1 MKKIIFDTDIGGDC
15 DDAGALALIHQA
27 ENLGLAKLVACV
39 LSVTR
44 FDGAGCLDVINRY
57 YGHVVPIGQWVYY
70 PESDADAY
78 YKDSY
83 GTVLYRNYEHSYKT
97 AVPPCAI
104 KVLRKAL
111 AENTGEKITLVVV
124 GSFENVSNLMR
135 SGPDE
140 ISELTGMELM
150 KQQVDCIVA
159 AAGNFVIPDKVE
171 SNISSS
177 IHGAINVC
185 KNSPV
190 PIVFTHY
197 TEGKKVLTGKI
208 IHETDPENP
217 VGIAYYICMK
227 GDNRFSWD
235 PMAAFYAIYGCEDI
249 FRLTNPGTITVAS
262 DGMSTFEEHE
272 GGQHRLIYCNSYEA
286 TAKRIDEALMGV
298 YNK

>member
-27 ENLGLAKLVACV
+27 ENLGLAKLIACV
-39 LSVTR
+39 VSHGG
-44 FDGAGCLDVINRY
+44 FDGAGCTDVINRY
-57 YGHVVPIGQWVYY
+57 YGHVVPIGQVYY
-70 PESDADAY
+70 IPDGPDVDEYAE
-78 YKDSY
+78 KSY
-83 GTVLYRNYEHSYKT
+83 GRTLYRQREHSYKDV
-97 AVPPCAI
+97 VPPQSV

-111 AENTGEKITLVVV
+111 AENTGEKITFVVV
-124 GSFENVSNLMR
+124 GSFENVSDLMK

-140 ISELTGMELM
+140 ISELTGMELIE
-150 KQQVDCIVA
+150 QQVDCIVA
-159 AAGNFVIPDKVE
+159 AAGDFENHEVE
-171 SNISSS
+171 CNISSCV
-177 IHGAINVC
+177 HGAINVC

-197 TEGKKVLTGKI
+197 TEGANVFTGKI

-227 GDNRFSWD
+227 GGNRCSWD

-249 FRLTNPGTITVAS
+249 FRLTNPGTIILDAEGIS
-262 DGMSTFEEHE
+262 SFEEHE

-286 TAKRIDEALMGV
+286 TAKRIDEAIMGI